1 MAKTAVRFKAVIMLT
16 SIHFQ
21 FAAVGV
27 CLGCVVSLGLWFSY

>member
-1 MAKTAVRFKAVIMLT
+1 MAKTALRFKAVIILT

-27 CLGCVVSLGLWFSY
+27 CLGCVVFLVFCFFY

>member
-1 MAKTAVRFKAVIMLT
+1 MAKTAVHFNAVIMLK

-27 CLGCVVSLGLWFSY
+27 CLGCVVFLVLWFSY